1 MLWQRIRIALLT
13 GALVAMTGL
22 TALGQE
28 EKDKDAPKGEK
39 IGPPAGEKAPAP
51 PPPPASSCASPCA
64 PRTCTVWVNE
74 YVQEQVP
81 CTRTVYS
88 KECRTEAYTA
98 YRTECV
104 PETRTRTVTTYKT
117 VCETVNTTRTVCV
130 NVPVCEERTVMRSYT
145 VCKPVTTVTRKCE
158 DHGHYECKEVPC
170 GPSMSDRFKKC
181 FHHKKDSCD
190 PCAPPPCE
198 EVRTKTVKVW
208 VPCPVWVETPCTKMV
223 KTTECRPEVIKVN
236 TCKKEFRTEVV
247 PVTRTRCVPECH
259 QETYTVNVSRCV
271 PYQATRQV
279 TVCVPHTE
287 TTMVCRT
294 VCKKVAKEV
303 PVVESCCN
311 SCESCAPACDT
322 CGGKK
327 HHFFGH

>member
-1 MLWQRIRIALLT
+1 MLWQRIKIALLT

-22 TALGQE
+22 TAWAEE
-28 EKDKDAPKGEK
+28 EKDKEAPKGEK
-39 IGPPAGEKAPAP
+39 IGAPAAEKTPPAAPAATP
-51 PPPPASSCASPCA
+51 CATPCA

-104 PETRTRTVTTYKT
+104 PETRTRNVTTYKT
-117 VCETVNTTRTVCV
+117 VCETVNETRTTCV
-130 NVPVCEERTVMRSYT
+130 NVPVCEERTVMKSYT
-145 VCKPVTTVTRKCE
+145 VCRPVTTVSRKCE
-158 DHGHYECKEVPC
+158 DHGHYECREVPC
-170 GPSMSDRFKKC
+170 GPSFGEKLHKSL
-181 FHHKKDSCD
+181 HHKKDCCD
-190 PCAPPPCE
+190 PCATECCE
-198 EVRTKTVKVW
+198 PVRTKTVKVW
-208 VPCPVWVETPCTKMV
+208 VPCPVWVEKPCTHIEKV
-223 KTTECRPEVIKVN
+223 TECRAEVVKVN
-236 TCKKEFRTEVV
+236 TCKKEYRTEVV

-259 QETYTVNVSRCV
+259 AETYTCNVSRCV

-287 TTMVCRT
+287 TVMVCRT
-294 VCKKVAKEV
+294 VCKKVAREV

-311 SCESCAPACDT
+311 SCDSCAPACDT
-322 CGGKK
+322 CGRKK
-327 HHFFGH
+327 HSFFGH